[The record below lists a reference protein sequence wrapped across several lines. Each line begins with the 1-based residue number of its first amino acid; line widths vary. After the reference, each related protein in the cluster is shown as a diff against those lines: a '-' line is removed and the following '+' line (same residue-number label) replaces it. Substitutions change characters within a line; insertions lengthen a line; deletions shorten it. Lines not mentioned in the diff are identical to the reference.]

1 PPPSLPPPPP
11 RPNRGR
17 LAEKRTIP
25 LPPTRLPKKELSS
38 AFTNSEDSE
47 ESEKAN
53 GDRPPEVKQEEEIQA
68 FTMKRRL
75 ARLLLQ
81 IDRCMLN
88 PSLSLGI
95 IGDGRAAGEL
105 CVGGGGGGR
114 SGGLGV
120 GWRGGGTV
128 RRSVGWLP
136 PLYPSPAYD
145 VLVFSCDARRN
156 W

>member
-68 FTMKRRL
+68 FTMKR
-75 ARLLLQ
+75 
-81 IDRCMLN
+81 
-88 PSLSLGI
+88 S
-95 IGDGRAAGEL
+95 E
-105 CVGGGGGGR
+105 VGGGFTHTASKGIMIRPKHSARYVCRHG
-114 SGGLGV
+114 SGFDGMRLT
-120 GWRGGGTV
+120 R
-128 RRSVGWLP
+128 
-136 PLYPSPAYD
+136 
-145 VLVFSCDARRN
+145 
-156 W
+156 